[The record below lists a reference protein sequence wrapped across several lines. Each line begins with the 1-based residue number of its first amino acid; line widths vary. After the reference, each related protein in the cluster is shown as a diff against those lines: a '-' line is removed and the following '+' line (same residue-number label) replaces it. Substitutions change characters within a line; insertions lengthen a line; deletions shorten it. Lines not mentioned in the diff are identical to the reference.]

1 MVFGKG
7 QLRTLLDAA
16 ACATADSNQQTT
28 TDRSVMSI
36 FRSVRL
42 YLLPALASLLVLA
55 GFASA
60 PAWAESYGELL
71 RFNGVGTGST
81 EGHKFELEEETH
93 AFGVDPA
100 EGNSIFVGDEKT
112 AESEGVFRIQ
122 KYSHTGAYEAEVT
135 LKPDKKLPTGIE
147 GVEDLDGIAVDSSK
161 GIIYVLVTYAREQ
174 DDTID
179 RGKEVAG
186 AVYAYKTTP
195 EKIINKK
202 GKEETVLP
210 SATANPEGLLGS
222 EETLESNSE
231 TQGKALIEPGGI
243 AVDPTTHEVM
253 ILGHVEEAGGVTH
266 VALARMTEAG
276 TLGTPYV
283 DPEALGLETP
293 PDSPVVSQNG
303 TVFFEDEDEIQQIPP
318 SFKGAPEVLFHFE
331 QPESLIQGPFKE
343 ELTLFGEDVGAGES
357 YYGGGLA
364 ISSEGNEG
372 RLIADAEVSE
382 VTAEGTRGEQRNTAV
397 LTFHYT
403 EAGGQASVSE
413 TGWTGARP
421 GQEPTKGSCGIGYA
435 GNYPQVAGAS
445 GDQLFVLAP
454 STNEVLEFGPEANTT
469 CPTAKASSPEALI
482 DGHKTSEVNTSTP
495 VTLAAKVTGANVL
508 STEWKFTGAETATE
522 TVDVQPPVLP
532 AEETQT
538 AELTHKFTQVG
549 AVTVEAIIHTDDLA
563 TPELKV
569 KTTLTVLPPEGT
581 PKVEPQ
587 PTSQTVVEGQNAT
600 FKAGAT
606 GTLPINVQWEESQNE
621 GKTWVNVGAGTEG
634 GSTDVLTV
642 LSTTVAESGR
652 RYRAVF
658 KNSVDEEGVPSNAAT
673 LTVETKL
680 APEVTRQPSSQTVVE
695 GSSATF
701 EAGASGRPAPT
712 VQWQESQNSGASWT
726 AIRGATSDKLTV
738 SSTSTSENGREYSA
752 VFTNESGHV
761 ESKPATLTVAAQ
773 AVQGLKE
780 TGTPTTTT
788 STPPPPAPEP
798 SPRAVLASTSLSV
811 GASGTVSV
819 KVSCPEGVKFCT
831 GTVTLRTLG
840 AVVARAVAAKKSKAS
855 VLTLA
860 SGTFSLSGGQAKA
873 ITLHLS
879 AAGRKLLAHAHTLRV
894 RATIVA
900 RNPSGASSTVQ
911 ITVTLH
917 AAKTHH

>member
-1 MVFGKG
+1 
-7 QLRTLLDAA
+7 
-16 ACATADSNQQTT
+16 
-28 TDRSVMSI
+28 MSI
-36 FRSVRL
+36 LRSVRL

-55 GFASA
+55 VFASA

-71 RFNGVGTGST
+71 RFEGVGTGPT
-81 EGHKFELEEETH
+81 AGHGFELEEETH

-100 EGNSIFVGDEKT
+100 EDNSIFVGDEKT

-122 KYSHTGAYEAEVT
+122 KYSHSGAYEAEVT
-135 LKPDKKLPTGIE
+135 LKPNKNLPKTGIE
-147 GVEDLDGIAVDSSK
+147 GVEDLDGIAVDASK
-161 GIIYVLVTYAREQ
+161 GRIYVLVTYAREN
-174 DDTID
+174 DDAID

-210 SATANPEGLLGS
+210 SATANSEGLLGTA
-222 EETLESNSE
+222 ETLESNSE

-243 AVDPTTHEVM
+243 AVDPATHELL
-253 ILGHVEEAGGVTH
+253 ILGHVDEGGGVTH
-266 VALARMTEAG
+266 VALARMSEAG

-283 DPEALGLETP
+283 DPGALGLETP

-318 SFKGAPEVLFHFE
+318 GFTGAPEVLFHFE

-343 ELTLFGEDVGAGES
+343 ELVRFGEDSGAGES

-364 ISSEGNEG
+364 IFSEGNEG

-382 VTAEGTRGEQRNTAV
+382 VTPEGTRGEASNAAV
-397 LTFHYT
+397 LSLHYT
-403 EAGGQASVSE
+403 ESGGQATVSE
-413 TGWTGARP
+413 TGWTGAQP
-421 GQEPTKGSCGIGYA
+421 GQAPTKGSCGIGFA

-445 GDQLFVLAP
+445 GDELFVLAP
-454 STNEVLEFGPEANTT
+454 STSEVLEFGPETSTT

-495 VTLAAKVTGANVL
+495 ITLAAKVTGADVL
-508 STEWKFTGAETATE
+508 GTEWKFTGAETATE
-522 TVDVQPPVLP
+522 TVDVQPPVSP
-532 AEETQT
+532 AEQTQT
-538 AELTHKFTQVG
+538 AELTHKFTKVG
-549 AVTVEAIIHTDDLA
+549 SVTVEAIIHTDDLA

-569 KTTLTVLPPEGT
+569 KTTLNVLPPEGA
-581 PKVEPQ
+581 PKVETQ
-587 PTSQTVVEGQNAT
+587 PTNQTVIEGQNAT
-600 FKAGAT
+600 FKASAS
-606 GTLPINVQWEESQNE
+606 GTAPITVQWEESQDE
-621 GKTWVNVGAGTEG
+621 GKTWANVGAGTEG
-634 GSTDVLTV
+634 GSTDTLTV
-642 LSTTVAESGR
+642 SKTTVAESGR
-652 RYRAVF
+652 RYRALF
-658 KNSVDEEGVPSNAAT
+658 KNSVDEEGVPSSTAT

-680 APEVTRQPSSQTVVE
+680 APEVTRQPSNQTVVE

-701 EAGASGRPAPT
+701 EAAASGRPTPT
-712 VQWQESQNSGASWT
+712 VQWQESQNGGASWT
-726 AIRGATSDKLTV
+726 PVAGATSDKLTV
-738 SSTSTSENGREYSA
+738 SSTSASENGRRYRALFKNPVDEEGVPSNA
-752 VFTNESGHV
+752 
-761 ESKPATLTVAAQ
+761 ATLTVEAQ
-773 AVQGLKE
+773 AVKGSKE
-780 TGTPTTTT
+780 TEPPPTTT

-811 GASGTVSV
+811 SSSGALSV
-819 KVSCPEGVKFCT
+819 EVSCPAGVESCA

-840 AVVARAVAAKKSKAS
+840 AVVAQAAATKKKPKAS

-860 SGTFSLSGGQAKA
+860 SGTFSVTGGHAKA

-894 RATIVA
+894 RGTIVA

-917 AAKTHH
+917 AAKAHH

>member
-1 MVFGKG
+1 M
-7 QLRTLLDAA
+7 LPDAA
-16 ACATADSNQQTT
+16 AYATADRNQQST
-28 TDRSVMSI
+28 TDRSVMST

-71 RFNGVGTGST
+71 RFKGVGTGST
-81 EGHKFELEEETH
+81 EGHEFELEEETH

-112 AESEGVFRIQ
+112 TESEGVFRIQ

-161 GIIYVLVTYAREQ
+161 GIIYVLVTYAREE

-202 GKEETVLP
+202 GKEESLLP
-210 SATANPEGLLGS
+210 SATANSEGLLGTV
-222 EETLESNSE
+222 ETLQSASE
-231 TQGKALIEPGGI
+231 TQGKALLEPGGI
-243 AVDPTTHEVM
+243 AVDPVTHEVM
-253 ILGHVEEAGGVTH
+253 ILGHVEETGGVTH
-266 VALARMTEAG
+266 VALARMSEAG

-318 SFKGAPEVLFHFE
+318 SFSGAPEVLFHFE

-364 ISSEGNEG
+364 ISSEGNQG
-372 RLIADAEVSE
+372 RLIVDAEVSE
-382 VTAEGTRGEQRNTAV
+382 VAEGIRGEARNAAV

-403 EAGGQASVSE
+403 ESGGQATVSE
-413 TGWTGARP
+413 VGWTGAQP
-421 GQEPTKGSCGIGYA
+421 GQEPTKGSCGIGFA
-435 GNYPQVAGAS
+435 GNYPQVAGAT
-445 GDQLFVLAP
+445 GDELFVLAP
-454 STNEVLEFGPEANTT
+454 STGEVLEFGPEPSTT

-495 VTLAAKVTGANVL
+495 TTLAAKVNGADVL

-532 AEETQT
+532 AEEIQT
-538 AELTHKFTQVG
+538 AELTHKFTKAG
-549 AVTVEAIIHTDDLA
+549 TVTVEAIIQTDDLA

-569 KTTLTVLPPEGT
+569 KTTLTVQPPEGA

-587 PTSQTVVEGQNAT
+587 PTSQTVLEGQSAT
-600 FKAGAT
+600 FKASAS
-606 GTLPINVQWEESQNE
+606 GTSPITVQWEESQNE
-621 GKTWVNVGAGTEG
+621 GKNWANVDAGTEG
-634 GSTDVLTV
+634 GTTDTLTV
-642 LSTTVAESGR
+642 SKTTVAESGR
-652 RYRAVF
+652 RYRALF
-658 KNSVDEEGVPSNAAT
+658 KNSVAPEGVASNAAT

-680 APEVTRQPSSQTVVE
+680 APEVTKQPSSRAVVE

-701 EAGASGRPAPT
+701 EATASGRPAPT
-712 VQWQESQNSGASWT
+712 VQWQESQNSGASW
-726 AIRGATSDKLTV
+726 ALVAGATSDKLTLA
-738 SSTSTSENGREYSA
+738 STSTSENGREYRA

-761 ESKPATLTVAAQ
+761 ESSPATLTVEAK
-773 AVQGLKE
+773 AVEASKE
-780 TGTPTTTT
+780 TQPPTTTTTPPPTTT

-811 GASGTVSV
+811 SSSGAVSV
-819 KVSCPEGVKFCT
+819 EVSCAAGVKSCT

-840 AVVARAVAAKKSKAS
+840 AVVARAAAAKKPKAS

-860 SGTFSLSGGQAKA
+860 SGTFSLAGGQTKA

-879 AAGRKLLAHAHTLRV
+879 AAGRKLLAHSHTLRV

-900 RNPSGASSTVQ
+900 RNASGVASTVP
-911 ITVTLH
+911 ITVTLR
-917 AAKTHH
+917 AAKAHH